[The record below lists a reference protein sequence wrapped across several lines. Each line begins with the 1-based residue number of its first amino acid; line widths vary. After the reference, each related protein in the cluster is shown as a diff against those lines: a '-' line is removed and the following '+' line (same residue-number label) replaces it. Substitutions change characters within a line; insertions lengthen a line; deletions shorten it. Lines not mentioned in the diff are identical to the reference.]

1 MPSSLVSKNP
11 NPSGRDEAPGQ
22 GKEVEELGHPF
33 QISALEPGWVLHL
46 LARIEKLLPARLR
59 RRIGFLSSFKNRILI
74 STLLVLVGVVF
85 IIGVTLQIAIFPK
98 LRGDSTVIFNLKVLH
113 FLASIVV
120 IFIGWYF
127 IEFISKRIAL
137 PLRQLTETADQ
148 ISREAG
154 AGISNGTV
162 EGNHLPAAN
171 LVLESL
177 EATAEGDEI
186 GQLTSS
192 FNRMLT
198 HLKAS
203 EARLRESEEKYRF
216 LFDSGPSPIF
226 VIDADD
232 LKIFDVNARAE
243 EEYQYIREQFLKMS
257 FADLGPDRD
266 REQTRNLLKHVFAT
280 EITFLPVLQHR
291 RRDGSPFMVNF
302 QASLSRYRDRPAII
316 AAVWDVT
323 ERLEKQAKLI
333 QAGKMATLGE
343 MATGIAHELN
353 QPLNIVRLGCDYL
366 SKKTKSGQSV
376 SPQDLNQVLNELTY
390 SVQRASRIIN
400 HLRQFGRRADDTMFP
415 IDING
420 PIMNVFTLVGT
431 QLKNHGIRWTLTL
444 DVNLPKIMGDDNRL
458 EQVFINLILNARD
471 AILSREGS
479 PGPEGEQR
487 DKVITIKSFS
497 ENERVVVTV
506 SDTGSGIPESIRP
519 RVFEPFFTTK
529 KTGDGTGLGLSI
541 SYGIVKEHKGTIE
554 IDPTSAEGT
563 TFRLF
568 FPALKNGD
576 K

>member
-1 MPSSLVSKNP
+1 MASSLVRKNQ
-11 NPSGRDEAPGQ
+11 NPPASDGASGQDS
-22 GKEVEELGHPF
+22 EVEELGHPF
-33 QISALEPGWVLHL
+33 QIRALKPGWVLHL
-46 LARIEKLLPARLR
+46 LARIEKLLPAILR
-59 RRIGFLSSFKNRILI
+59 ERIGFLSSFKNRILM

-98 LRGDSTVIFNLKVLH
+98 LKGDSTVIVNLKILH
-113 FLASIVV
+113 FLTSMVV

-127 IEFISKRIAL
+127 IEFISKKIAL

-154 AGISNGTV
+154 LGLSNGTV
-162 EGNHLPAAN
+162 NGNHYGGN
-171 LVLESL
+171 HVLESIQ
-177 EATAEGDEI
+177 ETVEGDEI
-186 GQLTSS
+186 VQLTSS
-192 FNRMLT
+192 FNRMLA

-203 EARLRESEEKYRF
+203 ETRLRESEEKYRF

-232 LKIFDVNARAE
+232 LKILDINARAE
-243 EEYQYIREQFLKMS
+243 EEYQYAKDQFLSMS
-257 FADLGPDRD
+257 FADLGLDRD
-266 REQTRNLLKHVFAT
+266 REGTRNRLRHVFAT

-302 QASLSRYRDRPAII
+302 QASLSRYRNRPAII

-376 SPQDLNQVLNELTY
+376 SVEDLNQVLGELTY
-390 SVQRASRIIN
+390 SVERASRIIN
-400 HLRQFGRRADDTMFP
+400 HLRQFGRRADDTMIP
-415 IDING
+415 IDINA

-431 QLKNHGIRWTLTL
+431 QLKNRGIRWTLSL

-471 AILSREGS
+471 AILSHRT
-479 PGPEGEQR
+479 GPEAEQR
-487 DKVITIKSFS
+487 GRAITIKSFS
-497 ENERVVVTV
+497 DNRRVVVTV
-506 SDTGSGIPESIRP
+506 SDTGPGIPDSIKP
-519 RVFEPFFTTK
+519 KVFEPFFTTK

-554 IDPTSAEGT
+554 IDPTASEGA
-563 TFRLF
+563 TFRLS
-568 FPALKNGD
+568 FPALENGD
-576 K
+576 Q